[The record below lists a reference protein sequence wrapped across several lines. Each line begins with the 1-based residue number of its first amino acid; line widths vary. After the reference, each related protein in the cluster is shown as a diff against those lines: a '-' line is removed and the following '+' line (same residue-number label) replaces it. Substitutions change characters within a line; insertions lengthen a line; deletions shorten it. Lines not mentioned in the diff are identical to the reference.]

1 MQVVIVE
8 PEKKPVVQN
17 IDNTLTSVQQ
27 LVGGTIQAVYPFEE
41 PVALICNDE
50 GKLLNLP
57 PNRALR
63 DCNGAIYDI
72 VAGTFFLCA
81 ASADSDRFESLTD
94 EQAQTYMERFAMPEQ
109 FIKVNGAIVVLP
121 YLQGVPLGHTPARR
135 KKRVPLGSLSAFWNV
150 PFAERTLMGL
160 IFQF

>member
-17 IDNTLTSVQQ
+17 IDDTLTSMQQ
-27 LVGGTIQAVYPFEE
+27 IVGGTIQAVYPFEE

-57 PNRALR
+57 LNRALR
-63 DCNGAIYDI
+63 DSNGAIYDV

-81 ASADSDRFESLTD
+81 APVDSDHFEGLTD
-94 EQAQTYMERFAMPEQ
+94 EQAQTCLERFAMPER
-109 FIKVNGAIVVLP
+109 FIMVNGDIFVLP
-121 YLQGVPLGHTPARR
+121 YL
-135 KKRVPLGSLSAFWNV
+135 
-150 PFAERTLMGL
+150 
-160 IFQF
+160 

>member
-17 IDNTLTSVQQ
+17 IGSGLASMRQII
-27 LVGGTIQAVYPFEE
+27 GGSIQAVYPFDE

-57 PNRALR
+57 LNRALR
-63 DCNGAIYDI
+63 DSNGAIYDI

-81 ASADSDRFESLTD
+81 TPADSDRFESLTD

-109 FIKVNGAIVVLP
+109 FIKVNGDIFVLP
-121 YLQGVPLGHTPARR
+121 YL
-135 KKRVPLGSLSAFWNV
+135 
-150 PFAERTLMGL
+150 
-160 IFQF
+160 

>member
-17 IDNTLTSVQQ
+17 IDSGLASMQQ

-41 PVALICNDE
+41 SVALICNDE

-57 PNRALR
+57 LNRALR
-63 DCNGAIYDI
+63 DSSGDIYDI

-81 ASADSDRFESLTD
+81 APVDSDRFESLTD
-94 EQAQTYMERFAMPEQ
+94 EQAQTCLERFAMPER
-109 FIKVNGAIVVLP
+109 FIMVNGDIFVLP
-121 YLQGVPLGHTPARR
+121 YL
-135 KKRVPLGSLSAFWNV
+135 
-150 PFAERTLMGL
+150 
-160 IFQF
+160 

>member
-8 PEKKPVVQN
+8 SKKKPVVQN
-17 IDNTLTSVQQ
+17 IDGSLASMQQ
-27 LVGGTIQAVYPFEE
+27 IVGGTIQAVYPFEK

-63 DCNGAIYDI
+63 DSNGAIYDI

-81 ASADSDRFESLTD
+81 APADIDHFESLTD
-94 EQAQTYMERFAMPEQ
+94 EQVQIYLERFAMPEQ
-109 FIKVNGAIVVLP
+109 FIKVNGDIFVLP
-121 YLQGVPLGHTPARR
+121 YL
-135 KKRVPLGSLSAFWNV
+135 
-150 PFAERTLMGL
+150 
-160 IFQF
+160 

>member
-8 PEKKPVVQN
+8 PENKPFVQN
-17 IDNTLTSVQQ
+17 IDDTLTSMQQ
-27 LVGGTIQAVYPFEE
+27 IVGGTIQAVYPFEE
-41 PVALICNDE
+41 PVALIRNDE

-57 PNRALR
+57 LNRALR
-63 DCNGAIYDI
+63 DSNGAIYDI

-81 ASADSDRFESLTD
+81 TPADSDRFESLTD

-121 YLQGVPLGHTPARR
+121 YL
-135 KKRVPLGSLSAFWNV
+135 
-150 PFAERTLMGL
+150 
-160 IFQF
+160 

>member
-17 IDNTLTSVQQ
+17 IENTLTSVQQ

-121 YLQGVPLGHTPARR
+121 YL
-135 KKRVPLGSLSAFWNV
+135 
-150 PFAERTLMGL
+150 
-160 IFQF
+160 

>member
-17 IDNTLTSVQQ
+17 IDDTLTSMQQ
-27 LVGGTIQAVYPFEE
+27 IVGGTIQAVYPFEE

-57 PNRALR
+57 LNRALR
-63 DCNGAIYDI
+63 DSNGAIYDI

-81 ASADSDRFESLTD
+81 APADSDHFDGLTA
-94 EQAQTYMERFAMPEQ
+94 EQTQTYLNRFAMPEQ
-109 FIKVNGAIVVLP
+109 FIKVNGDIFVLP
-121 YLQGVPLGHTPARR
+121 YL
-135 KKRVPLGSLSAFWNV
+135 
-150 PFAERTLMGL
+150 
-160 IFQF
+160 